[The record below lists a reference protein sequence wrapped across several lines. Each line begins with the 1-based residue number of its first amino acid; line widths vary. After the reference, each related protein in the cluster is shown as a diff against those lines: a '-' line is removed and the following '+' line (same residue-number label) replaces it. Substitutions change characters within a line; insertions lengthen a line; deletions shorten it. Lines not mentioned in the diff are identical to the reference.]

1 MTAAAGR
8 SLIGVGS
15 LFEVTL
21 LREDGRSL
29 VEKRLLS
36 RFRREPEARAALA
49 REGRVL
55 AAVKHPALP
64 ELVRVGADE
73 KGPFLVETFAA
84 GASIRQ
90 IVETWSGRGGVAPRL
105 AAHVT
110 REAFAVLAEL
120 AALSSADGP
129 LGFVHGDIAPD
140 HVLLG
145 PTGEV
150 RLLDFGASRVRDL
163 PRSLLGEGR
172 GTLPFV
178 APEVARGE
186 APPSAASDVY
196 ALAATA
202 LFLASGR
209 PLCEAKDEAAMLLE
223 VGSRGLRPELCEAA
237 AAFRPREKEALARA
251 LALDPALRL
260 SSPAEVLRAFDD

>member
-1 MTAAAGR
+1 LTAAPQR

-36 RFRREPEARAALA
+36 RFRREPEGRAALA

-55 AAVKHPALP
+55 ATVKHPALP
-64 ELVRVGADE
+64 ELVRVGADD
-73 KGPFLVETFAA
+73 KGPFLVETFVA

-90 IVETWSGRGGVAPRL
+90 IVEAWSARGGVAPRL
-105 AAHVT
+105 AAHMT
-110 REAFAVLAEL
+110 REAFRVLAEL
-120 AALSSADGP
+120 AELAGQDGP

-140 HVLLG
+140 HVLLS
-145 PTGEV
+145 PMGEV
-150 RLLDFGASRVRDL
+150 RLLDFGAARVRDL

-186 APPSAASDVY
+186 AAPSVASDVY
-196 ALAATA
+196 ALAATS
-202 LFLASGR
+202 LFLASGG
-209 PLCEAKDEAAMLLE
+209 PICDAKDEAAMLLE
-223 VGSRGLRPELCEAA
+223 IGTRGVRAGLCDAA
-237 AAFRPREKEALARA
+237 AAFRPAEREALTRA
-251 LALDPALRL
+251 LALDPSRRIT
-260 SSPAEVLRAFDD
+260 SPAEVLAAFDA